1 MSIPGADPDHPLVH
15 YRVHDGVAVLR
26 LDHPSARNAL
36 TTAVLAGI
44 VEGMDQAEA
53 DDDVRALVVTG
64 GPVVFASGAD
74 VRELK
79 SVSPAEYLV
88 APRQQAWQRF
98 TRFGKPSVA
107 AVAGYILG
115 GGCELALNCDLV
127 VAADNATFGQPEVRL
142 GLLPGAGGTQRWSRA
157 VGRFKAAE
165 VILAGRTLD
174 AWAARDAGL
183 VAEVVPPE
191 HLETAAL
198 ELAATV
204 AGHGPVAT
212 RLARQAV
219 RAAEELPISGG
230 LALEKSL
237 LGTLLSTDDHIEGID
252 ALLEKRAPVWTGR

>member
-1 MSIPGADPDHPLVH
+1 MSTPASGQVH
-15 YRVHDGVAVLR
+15 YRVHHGVAVVR

-44 VEGMDQAEA
+44 ADCMDRAES
-53 DDDVRALVVTG
+53 DEDVRVLVMTG

-79 SVSPAEYLV
+79 TVSPAEYLV

-98 TRFGKPSVA
+98 ARFSKPSIA
-107 AVAGYILG
+107 AVAGYVLG
-115 GGCELALNCDLV
+115 GGCELALTCDLI
-127 VAADNATFGQPEVRL
+127 VAADNAVFGQPEVRL
-142 GLLPGAGGTQRWSRA
+142 GLLPGAGGTQRWTRA
-157 VGRFKAAE
+157 VGRFVAAD
-165 VILAGRTLD
+165 VVLAGRTLD
-174 AWAARDAGL
+174 AWAAQDAGL
-183 VAEVVPPE
+183 VAEVVPAE

-230 LALEKSL
+230 MALEKSL
-237 LGTLLSTDDHIEGID
+237 LGTLLSTADHVEGID
-252 ALLEKRAPVWTGR
+252 ALLEKRSPVWSGR

>member
-1 MSIPGADPDHPLVH
+1 VSTPDTGQVH

-26 LDHPSARNAL
+26 LDHPSSRNAL

-44 VEGMDQAEA
+44 VDGMDRAEA
-53 DDDVRALVVTG
+53 DDDVRVLVITG
-64 GPVVFASGAD
+64 GPAVFASGAD

-79 SVSPAEYLV
+79 TISPADYLV
-88 APRQQAWQRF
+88 APRQAAWQRVA
-98 TRFGKPSVA
+98 RFDKPSVA
-107 AVAGYILG
+107 AVAGYVLG
-115 GGCELALNCDLV
+115 GGCELALSCDLV

-165 VILAGRTLD
+165 VILAARKMD
-174 AWAARDAGL
+174 AWAARDVGL

-198 ELAATV
+198 ELAVTV

-212 RLARQAV
+212 RLARRAV

-230 LALEKSL
+230 LALEKSF
-237 LGTLLSTDDHIEGID
+237 LGTLLSTEDHIEGID
-252 ALLEKRAPVWTGR
+252 ALLEKRPPVWSGR